1 MKPFSGKIQNFW
13 AWDYSP
19 QVLDYQDFQI
29 IGDGIKEFYFIYLCF
44 KNNIIAEAF
53 TMDNTARM

>member
-1 MKPFSGKIQNFW
+1 MTPFSGKMQNFW

-29 IGDGIKEFYFIYLCF
+29 IGHGIKEFCF

>member
-1 MKPFSGKIQNFW
+1 MKPFSGKMQNFW

-29 IGDGIKEFYFIYLCF
+29 IGHWIKGILLYITLF
-44 KNNIIAEAF
+44 
-53 TMDNTARM
+53 